1 MQGTCETY
9 SLPGAK
15 HPTGRSSIR
24 YVSSTS
30 GWYLLSVGSPNEPC
44 SASVGMDVM
53 SVVTGRGRRGL
64 TEDAVRLGAG
74 IEGPECICGKC
85 IGVREEFRQGH
96 VHERPCHEHDTT
108 LLSPIPVDALRR
120 DIFLVYEPRKKYPCQ
135 GPAWQVLWHASRD
148 SGCRAQRAQCPT
160 EASSRDSPID

>member
-9 SLPGAK
+9 SLPSTK

-108 LLSPIPVDALRR
+108 LLSPIPVDALGR
-120 DIFLVYEPRKKYPCQ
+120 DIFLAYEPQKKYPCQ
-135 GPAWQVLWHASRD
+135 GPAGQMLWHASRD
-148 SGCRAQRAQCPT
+148 SGCRAQRAQCLT
-160 EASSRDSPID
+160 EASSRDSPIN